1 MAAGVTMGEPSS
13 LSKAI
18 SADGLRVD
26 LQLIADQIKPG
37 SRVLDV
43 GCGDGTLLAY
53 LRDAKQVDGRG
64 LELSMSRVK
73 AAVRHGLP
81 VIQGNLETD
90 LHNYP
95 ADAFDYVILS
105 QTLQA
110 THNPKEVLENL
121 LRLGKHAVVS
131 FPNFGYWA
139 VRLSLLFGG
148 RMPTTATLPQT
159 WYGTENIH
167 LCTIKDFLSLVD
179 ELGVKIEAGY
189 ALDAA
194 GRQQG
199 FAATGKMANL
209 LSEQA
214 LFLLS
219 R

>member
-1 MAAGVTMGEPSS
+1 MTEANGHSLAAKQDT
-13 LSKAI
+13 
-18 SADGLRVD
+18 LRVD

-43 GCGDGTLLAY
+43 GCGDGTLLSY

-64 LELSMSRVK
+64 LELSMTRVK
-73 AAVRHGLP
+73 AAVRHGLA
-81 VIQGNLETD
+81 VIQGDLEAD
-90 LHNYP
+90 LKNYP

-110 THNPKEVLENL
+110 THNPREVLQDL

-139 VRLSLLFGG
+139 VRLALLFDG
-148 RMPTTATLPQT
+148 RMPSTPTLPDT
-159 WYGTENIH
+159 WYSTENIH

-179 ELGVKIEAGY
+179 ELDLKIEAGY

-194 GRQQG
+194 GKKRG
-199 FAATGKMANL
+199 FAATGRLANL

-214 LFLLS
+214 LFLLG
-219 R
+219 RQ